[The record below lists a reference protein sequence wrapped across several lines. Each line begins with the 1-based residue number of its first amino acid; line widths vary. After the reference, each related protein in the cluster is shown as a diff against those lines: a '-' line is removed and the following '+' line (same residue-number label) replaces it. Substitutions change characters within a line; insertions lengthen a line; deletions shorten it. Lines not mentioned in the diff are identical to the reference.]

1 MTCWKPPTPTP
12 LSSQIPK
19 AGSDNIKERRNP
31 SQLGTDYGAAIYH
44 HKGGTFIENYQAVR
58 STREIAKS
66 IAYYLEMSD
75 PVNYPPSDRAKTVR
89 AVNDILQGRSDR
101 TVDSLLAETL
111 EDEENDEI
119 LLLDN
124 GTVDLDEVFTTALVL
139 AMDSK
144 HVCSEDCK
152 GLCATCGADLNEGPC
167 GCKPEIDPRFAALAQ
182 LLDKESE

>member
-1 MTCWKPPTPTP
+1 MCDRCLKPFCRDMRVP
-12 LSSQIPK
+12 
-19 AGSDNIKERRNP
+19 
-31 SQLGTDYGAAIYH
+31 
-44 HKGGTFIENYQAVR
+44 
-58 STREIAKS
+58 
-66 IAYYLEMSD
+66 
-75 PVNYPPSDRAKTVR
+75 
-89 AVNDILQGRSDR
+89 
-101 TVDSLLAETL
+101 VDSLLAETL